1 MGRLEKQESNPF
13 RRAAR
18 HRCRACQAATVVSGR
33 SKKLQHHYGK
43 PSMTVLNETKG
54 CTCHEDLC
62 SFLPGIDTMFVPS
75 ELLAPFKHAS
85 GGQGQ
90 RKRSR
95 QEAAG
100 SRSSQVKLEPGQQ
113 PSGRG

>member
-1 MGRLEKQESNPF
+1 
-13 RRAAR
+13 
-18 HRCRACQAATVVSGR
+18 
-33 SKKLQHHYGK
+33 
-43 PSMTVLNETKG
+43 
-54 CTCHEDLC
+54 
-62 SFLPGIDTMFVPS
+62 VPS